1 MKIAKLRAI
10 AKKAQSIELFETE
23 EGVQWIRF
31 PGAAYPLYG
40 LPRIYT
46 ARELIAVLDLPE
58 DAEDEQEIVVGRCL
72 ATFCKKYGG
81 PDTEDGR
88 STTPITRSDGGPDT
102 DDELATTPMTL
113 MWRGVE
119 LEPLPAA
126 DGRVYLIDEDMLAP
140 VRGDMLNY
148 YYRAEESAIAVKAGL
163 SIVALLAPIVPTGD
177 MVAQLRR
184 LTDALAADCD
194 ASAEEETEE

>member
-10 AKKAQSIELFETE
+10 AKKAQRIELFETE

-40 LPRIYT
+40 LPRICT

-58 DAEDEQEIVVGRCL
+58 DVGDEVEIVVARDI
-72 ATFCKKYGG
+72 APF
-81 PDTEDGR
+81 DTG
-88 STTPITRSDGGPDT
+88 DGGPDT
-102 DDELATTPMTL
+102 DEELATTPMTL
-113 MWRGVE
+113 VWRGVGM
-119 LEPLPAA
+119 EPLPAA

-148 YYRAEESAIAVKAGL
+148 HYRAAESAIAVKAGL
-163 SIVALLAPIVPTGD
+163 SIVALLAPIAPTRD
-177 MVAQLRR
+177 LVAQLRR
-184 LTDALAADCD
+184 MTDALAADC
-194 ASAEEETEE
+194 AAAEEETEE

>member
-1 MKIAKLRAI
+1 MKIAKLRTI

-46 ARELIAVLDLPE
+46 ARELITVLDLPK
-58 DAEDEQEIVVGRCL
+58 DAEDEQEIVAARCL
-72 ATFCKKYGG
+72 APF
-81 PDTEDGR
+81 DTG
-88 STTPITRSDGGPDT
+88 DGGPET

-113 MWRGVE
+113 VWHGVE
-119 LEPLPAA
+119 LDPLPAA

-140 VRGDMLNY
+140 VRCDMLNY
-148 YYRAEESAIAVKAGL
+148 YYRAAESAIAVKAGL
-163 SIVALLAPIVPTGD
+163 SIVALLAPIAPTGD

-184 LTDALAADCD
+184 LTDALAADC
-194 ASAEEETEE
+194 AAAEKEAEE

>member
-10 AKKAQSIELFETE
+10 AKKAQRIELFETE

-40 LPRIYT
+40 MPRIYT
-46 ARELIAVLDLPE
+46 VRELIAVLDLPE
-58 DAEDEQEIVVGRCL
+58 DAADDAEIVVARDI
-72 ATFCKKYGG
+72 APF
-81 PDTEDGR
+81 DTG
-88 STTPITRSDGGPDT
+88 DGGPET

-113 MWRGVE
+113 VWRGVE
-119 LEPLPAA
+119 LEPLPAK

-148 YYRAEESAIAVKAGL
+148 HYRAEESAIAVKAGL
-163 SIVALLAPIVPTGD
+163 SIVALLAPIAPTGD
-177 MVAQLRR
+177 LVAQLRR
-184 LTDALAADCD
+184 LTDALAADC
-194 ASAEEETEE
+194 AAAEKVTEE

>member
-31 PGAAYPLYG
+31 PDAAYPLYG

-46 ARELIAVLDLPE
+46 ARELITVLDLPE
-58 DAEDEQEIVVGRCL
+58 DAEDDAEIVVARCL
-72 ATFCKKYGG
+72 APF
-81 PDTEDGR
+81 DTG
-88 STTPITRSDGGPDT
+88 DGGPDT
-102 DDELATTPMTL
+102 DEELATTPMTL
-113 MWRGVE
+113 VWRGVE
-119 LEPLPAA
+119 LEPLPAK

-148 YYRAEESAIAVKAGL
+148 HYRAAESAIAVKAGL
-163 SIVALLAPIVPTGD
+163 SIVALLAPIAPTGD
-177 MVAQLRR
+177 LVDQLRR
-184 LTDALAADCD
+184 MTDALAADCA